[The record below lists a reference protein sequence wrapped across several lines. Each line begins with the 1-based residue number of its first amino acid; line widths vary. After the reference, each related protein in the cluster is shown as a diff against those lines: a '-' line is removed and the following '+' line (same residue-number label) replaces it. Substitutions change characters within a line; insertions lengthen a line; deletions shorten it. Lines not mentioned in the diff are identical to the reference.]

1 MHTINIFATTNMFEP
16 PASNLNFKTLALGPP
31 QSVQSLGF
39 VGLLWRGAWRFF
51 PILVVMDSY
60 GSWPLFAK
68 GSFHLGSTWVNHFN
82 RVTWMYACMSTCAAP
97 SLQSALPGHP
107 ILPGTAVHHRWSP
120 GCLYTSVMGNRP
132 RPPPGISGPREPR
145 PKGTKAPTRHQP
157 N

>member
-68 GSFHLGSTWVNHFN
+68 SSFHLGSTWVKHFN
-82 RVTWMYACMSTCAAP
+82 RVTWMYACMSSCAAP

-107 ILPGTAVHHRWSP
+107 SQELAMIFPSTQDNIGFITHMLHVWYIYLHLGHLW
-120 GCLYTSVMGNRP
+120 G
-132 RPPPGISGPREPR
+132 
-145 PKGTKAPTRHQP
+145 KWW
-157 N
+157 